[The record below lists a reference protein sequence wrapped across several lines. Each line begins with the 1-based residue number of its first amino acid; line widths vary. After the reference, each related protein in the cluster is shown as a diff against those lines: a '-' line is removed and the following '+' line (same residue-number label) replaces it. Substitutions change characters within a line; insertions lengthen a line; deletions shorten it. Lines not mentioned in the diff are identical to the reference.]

1 MMSMV
6 AIKSG
11 FLRVFPLGSVQ
22 VGPPPQQDFLAL
34 RKTEE
39 KRNSP
44 PKKREKGVFPEKVKA
59 SFR

>member
-39 KRNSP
+39 K
-44 PKKREKGVFPEKVKA
+44 
-59 SFR
+59 